1 MLTGLIIC
9 VWSPHH
15 VKLTFLLMIFPI
27 SVWLS
32 VLCCR
37 ILSGSRFRGDVLVLV
52 QGGPLL
58 TIPPED
64 AHLLVMLL
72 LDFLG
77 ILPQNAVSPAVLP
90 CHYST
95 QILSPWFAKIDAQAI
110 TSPMTQL
117 GNACQCALLPL
128 HTLGTFKHIVA
139 FSNALANFTN
149 SWTTPSG
156 DAWLLVL
163 PESTLPPMLWICMLI
178 TQRGVA

>member
-15 VKLTFLLMIFPI
+15 AKLTFLLMIFPI
-27 SVWLS
+27 SVWPS

-37 ILSGSRFRGDVLVLV
+37 IHSGSRFPEGVLVLA

-58 TIPPED
+58 IIPPEN

-72 LDFLG
+72 LNFIR
-77 ILPQNAVSPAVLP
+77 ILPRNAVSPAVLP

-110 TSPMTQL
+110 TLPMTQL
-117 GNACQCALLPL
+117 GNVCQCALLPL
-128 HTLGTFKHIVA
+128 HTLETFKHIVA

-149 SWTTPSG
+149 S
-156 DAWLLVL
+156 
-163 PESTLPPMLWICMLI
+163 
-178 TQRGVA
+178 